1 MKNETKILLVA
12 LRNFLARPE
21 VKNKKLVATMPVDP
35 RLGDMSGKAV
45 DVPLESVL
53 QGLLHKLSFKDMTK
67 TLDENN
73 DVVAVFLSELYKSF
87 KKYYVP
93 DKSVIGNIDKEKH
106 VDALADNIID
116 GEFNESE

>member
-12 LRNFLARPE
+12 LRNFLVRPE
-21 VKNKKLVATMPVDP
+21 VKNKKLIATMPVDP

-45 DVPLESVL
+45 DVPLESIL
-53 QGLLHKLSFKDMTK
+53 QGLLHKLSFKDMAK

-73 DVVAVFLSELYKSF
+73 DVVKVFLSELYKSF

-93 DKSVIGNIDKEKH
+93 DGSVTGTIDKEKH
-106 VDALADNIID
+106 VDELADNIID
-116 GEFNESE
+116 GEFNEG